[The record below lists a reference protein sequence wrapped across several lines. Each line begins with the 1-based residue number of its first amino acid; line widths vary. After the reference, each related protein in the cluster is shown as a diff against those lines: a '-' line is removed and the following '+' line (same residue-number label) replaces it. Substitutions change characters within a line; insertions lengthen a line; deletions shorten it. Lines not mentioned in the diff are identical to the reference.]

1 MNAVGEGCGCF
12 LVLLGITVLLS
23 FPRILTIIEKVVS
36 P

>member
-12 LVLLGITVLLS
+12 LILLGITVLLS
-23 FPRILTIIEKVVS
+23 FPRILITIERVLA